1 MNYLGINMKD
11 NATWPIKKLVE
22 DVHYY
27 LEDGLMVFTEN
38 YHLARGDCCG
48 SACRHCPY
56 DHINVNKE

>member
-27 LEDGLMVFTEN
+27 LEDGLMVLLKTIISHEEIVVAVPVVIA
-38 YHLARGDCCG
+38 LM
-48 SACRHCPY
+48 
-56 DHINVNKE
+56 IT